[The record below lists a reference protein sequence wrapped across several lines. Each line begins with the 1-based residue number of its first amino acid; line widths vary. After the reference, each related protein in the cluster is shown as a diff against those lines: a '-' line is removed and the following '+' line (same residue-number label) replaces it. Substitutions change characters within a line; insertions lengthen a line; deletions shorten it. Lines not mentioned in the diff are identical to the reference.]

1 MGGHGG
7 RKFARFRAEAGATTA
22 AIHARLHFAGR
33 LRSLPSVCED
43 ATAPSLFQA
52 FSCRCVEWDPRGHR
66 FLITNCQII
75 QSKTQRTIVHIVFSV
90 VVVPLIVLSFLSPI
104 SSPPLHGVSFILAFC
119 ASLFHLPLG
128 KFHFKKNKKNKKALS
143 LIPSP

>member
-1 MGGHGG
+1 MSCVCVGGLSLEVRSFHHV
-7 RKFARFRAEAGATTA
+7 FFFSAPSSPYQHAPQLITT
-22 AIHARLHFAGR
+22 
-33 LRSLPSVCED
+33 LPSVCED

-52 FSCRCVEWDPRGHR
+52 FSCRCVEWGPRGHR
-66 FLITNCQII
+66 FLIPNCQII

-119 ASLFHLPLG
+119 ASWFHLPLG
-128 KFHFKKNKKNKKALS
+128 KFHFF
-143 LIPSP
+143 